1 MSIRNVRA
9 FDLLKAAACVCA
21 LITLV
26 AAIACVKSG
35 DGDESDQRF
44 YGYFQRD
51 AKKMQQ
57 MGLPVYWLG
66 REFTATPGGVTFRGP
81 YGAEFGGEVQGGGI
95 FMDYLH
101 GGLDPELEITVY
113 SPNAWELVKD
123 RILNPRLMSNEG
135 EVTRRTVTVK
145 GRQAELM
152 SVPQFTRPVGQL
164 RLILDLD
171 EVVVVAVARSGGQGP
186 DGTDYSLFVNNPDL
200 LVEVMQDLRPYPE

>member
-1 MSIRNVRA
+1 MSIGNIRA
-9 FDLLKAAACVCA
+9 VDLLKAAACVCA

-26 AAIACVKSG
+26 AVVACVWRG
-35 DGDESDQRF
+35 DDDESDQEF
-44 YGYFQRD
+44 YGYFLRD
-51 AKKMQQ
+51 AKAMEE

-66 REFTATPGGVTFRGP
+66 REFTATLGGITFRGP
-81 YGAEFGGEVQGGGI
+81 YGSGFAGEVEGGGI
-95 FMDYLH
+95 FMLYVPE
-101 GGLDPELEITVY
+101 GLDPGLEITVY
-113 SPNAWELVKD
+113 SPDAWELVKD

-145 GRQAELM
+145 GRQAELI

-200 LVEVMQDLRPYPE
+200 LVQVMQDLRPYPE

>member
-1 MSIRNVRA
+1 M
-9 FDLLKAAACVCA
+9 
-21 LITLV
+21 ITLV
-26 AAIACVKSG
+26 AVSACVRRG
-35 DGDESDQRF
+35 DDDESDQRF
-44 YGYFQRD
+44 YGYFLRD
-51 AKKMQQ
+51 AKAMQE

-66 REFTATPGGVTFRGP
+66 REFTATPGGITFRGP
-81 YGAEFGGEVQGGGI
+81 YGAEFGAEVEGGGV
-95 FMDYLH
+95 FMGYLRE
-101 GGLDPELEITVY
+101 GPDPGLEITVY
-113 SPNAWELVKD
+113 SPDAWELAKD

-145 GRQAELM
+145 GRQAELI

-200 LVEVMQDLRPYPE
+200 LVQVMQDLRPYPE